1 MDRIREG
8 LARPMRLRRRRTFKE
23 IVLAIEI
30 TGAYASAIIHA
41 VDDGPKAVDEHAL
54 AQIRLLCDSE
64 ACEGSRIRI
73 MPDVHAGNVG
83 PIGLTMTVGDKVMPA
98 LVGNDIG
105 CGVTVGFAIAKGR
118 IDFAKLDKAVREDAV
133 GGKRGRLSPIPV
145 EWEDEAA
152 ETIESLH
159 CAPRIRK
166 DRALQSL
173 GTLGGGNH
181 FIEIESA
188 VDGESGKGVF
198 PLLVHSGSRN
208 LGQQVFEW
216 YMRAGQRQL
225 KERGLDVPY
234 EMTWLEGTLRNEY
247 VEDVRTVCRFAELNR
262 ALMLRAICK
271 GAKLKPGKL
280 ADGTGGFSCV
290 HNCID
295 DEGLLR
301 KGAASARE
309 GEPVIIPANMRDG
322 AILGIGK
329 GNPEWNCSAPHGSG
343 RILKRSDAKA
353 LHTVSEFKR
362 EMDGVWTSCIGQGTL
377 DEAPFAYRG
386 IAAIRDAIG
395 ETVEVTGILKPIYN
409 FKTGDDD

>member
-1 MDRIREG
+1 
-8 LARPMRLRRRRTFKE
+8 MRLRRRRTFKE

-41 VDDGPKAVDEHAL
+41 VDDDPKAVDEHAL
-54 AQIRLLCDSE
+54 AQIRMLCDSE
-64 ACEGSRIRI
+64 ACEGSRIRV

-83 PIGLTMTVGDKVMPA
+83 PIGLAMTVGSKVMPA

-105 CGVTVGFAIAKGR
+105 CGVTVEFATAKGR
-118 IDFAKLDKAVREDAV
+118 IDFAKLDKAVRKDVVA
-133 GGKRGRLSPIPV
+133 GKRGRLSPIPA

-152 ETIESLH
+152 GIIESLH

-188 VDGESGKGVF
+188 VDGEGGKGVF

-225 KERGLDVPY
+225 RERGLDVPY
-234 EMTWLEGTLRNEY
+234 EMTWLEGTLRDEY
-247 VEDVRTVCRFAELNR
+247 VEDVRAVCRFAELNR

-280 ADGTGGFSCV
+280 ADGTGGFSCA

-309 GEPVIIPANMRDG
+309 GEPVVIPANMRDG

-329 GNPEWNCSAPHGSG
+329 GNPEWNRSAPHGSG
-343 RILKRSDAKA
+343 RILKRTDAKA